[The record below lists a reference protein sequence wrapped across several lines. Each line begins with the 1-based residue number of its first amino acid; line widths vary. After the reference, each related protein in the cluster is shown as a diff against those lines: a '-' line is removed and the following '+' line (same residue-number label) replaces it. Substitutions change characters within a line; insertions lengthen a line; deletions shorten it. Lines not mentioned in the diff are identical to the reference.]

1 MISLRQRVLW
11 ASLMAS
17 AAFAASAQQPAPVSA
32 PVQAQMAPSGPT
44 TQDAAQAKP
53 GKPGHPKAEHKKLDP
68 AERHARMQKR
78 MAERQAQLKDKLKLS
93 GAQESAWA
101 SYTGS
106 MKPPAPPAAGQP
118 RASRADF
125 AKLTTPERLDRM
137 QARQAERQARFAER
151 AQVTKQFYAQ
161 LTPEQQKTFDAET
174 AKRFGGPRHGHGP
187 HHHRGH
193 DGGGHPG
200 AAAAPAKG

>member
-44 TQDAAQAKP
+44 KQEAAQAKAE
-53 GKPGHPKAEHKKLDP
+53 KAGQHADQHKKKLSP

-78 MAERQAQLKDKLKLS
+78 VAERQAQLKDKLKLNS
-93 GAQESAWA
+93 AQEAAWA
-101 SYTGS
+101 QYTGAI
-106 MKPPAPPAAGQP
+106 KRPAPAAAGQP
-118 RASRADF
+118 RTTRADF
-125 AKLTTPERLDRM
+125 AKLSTPERLDRM

-151 AQVTKQFYAQ
+151 ASATKQFYAQ
-161 LTPEQQKTFDAET
+161 LSPEQQKTFDAET
-174 AKRFGGPRHGHGP
+174 VKRFGGPRHGHGP
-187 HHHRGH
+187 HRHH
-193 DGGGHPG
+193 GGEHKS
-200 AAAAPAKG
+200 AAPSTQS

>member
-17 AAFAASAQQPAPVSA
+17 AAFAASAQQPAPVGAA

-44 TQDAAQAKP
+44 QQEAAHADKA
-53 GKPGHPKAEHKKLDP
+53 GKPGHRAEHKKLDP
-68 AERHARMQKR
+68 AQRFERMHKR
-78 MAERQAQLKDKLKLS
+78 MVERQAQLKDKLKLTAS
-93 GAQESAWA
+93 QEAAWGN
-101 SYTGS
+101 YTTALQPS
-106 MKPPAPPAAGQP
+106 VPPASPP
-118 RASRADF
+118 RERVDF
-125 AKLTTPERLDRM
+125 SKLSTPERLDRM
-137 QARQAERQARFAER
+137 QARQAERQARFAQR
-151 AQVTKQFYAQ
+151 AQATKQFYAQ

-200 AAAAPAKG
+200 APAAPAKS

>member
-32 PVQAQMAPSGPT
+32 PVQAQMAPSGPSP
-44 TQDAAQAKP
+44 QEAAQAKAE
-53 GKPGHPKAEHKKLDP
+53 KSGHRADQHQKKKLDP

-93 GAQESAWA
+93 GTQEAAWTQ
-101 SYTGS
+101 YTGAI
-106 MKPPAPPAAGQP
+106 KPPAPPAAGQP
-118 RASRADF
+118 RFTRADF

-151 AQVTKQFYAQ
+151 ATATKQFYAQ
-161 LTPEQQKTFDAET
+161 LSPEQQKTFDAET

-187 HHHRGH
+187 HRHH
-193 DGGGHPG
+193 G
-200 AAAAPAKG
+200 AEHKSSAAPSTQS